1 MICLQREWQPGLST
15 PPCPIPDGL
24 EGVGGGDRA
33 AKGSERAAE
42 RLRGAERQS
51 MLTAPTAPRQPGRL
65 ENRNPTTADHPER
78 TEDQTV
84 ITKRTGWS
92 ANAVPGR
99 ETQTPITPGSC
110 LEAQI
115 QTSGCASS
123 LSLHLH
129 SCSTSASNRI
139 LPSLSSRTP
148 AFPLSQSLPTSWS

>member
-1 MICLQREWQPGLST
+1 MVWRGWGEGIGRPREVREQQS
-15 PPCPIPDGL
+15 D
-24 EGVGGGDRA
+24 
-33 AKGSERAAE
+33 SEV